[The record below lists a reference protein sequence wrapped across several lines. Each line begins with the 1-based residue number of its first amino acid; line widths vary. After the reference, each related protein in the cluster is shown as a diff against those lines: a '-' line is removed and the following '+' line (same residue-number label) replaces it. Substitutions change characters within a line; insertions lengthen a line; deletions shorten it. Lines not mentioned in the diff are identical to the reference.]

1 MVEAIKSVFDFLIE
15 QGYSLFTVV
24 IILAMT
30 TLVFIILTLLKKP
43 IKALTNKIKNER
55 LRKLANK
62 SIILLAFGLA
72 VGLWFL
78 ANKIAPSYFSVN
90 GVEILLT
97 GALPVVAY
105 ALGDGV
111 LTKASAK
118 AIVGTI
124 LEVTEDGKVSKE
136 DAKTV
141 IEKVQTEVQSNTA
154 AKTETKT
161 EAKAEKKSEA
171 TSEPKSEA
179 ENALNDLLNN

>member
-30 TLVFIILTLLKKP
+30 TLVFVILTLLKKP
-43 IKALTNKIKNER
+43 IKALTKKIKNEK

-62 SIILLAFGLA
+62 VIILLAFGLA

-78 ANKIAPSYFSVN
+78 ANKLAPAHFSIN

-105 ALGDGV
+105 ALGDGI
-111 LTKASAK
+111 LTKSSAK

-141 IEKVQTEVQSNTA
+141 IDKVKTEVHNNTA
-154 AKTETKT
+154 TKT
-161 EAKAEKKSEA
+161 EAKAEQQPDA

>member
-1 MVEAIKSVFDFLIE
+1 MVEALKSVFDMLIN

-24 IILAMT
+24 IILIMT
-30 TLVFIILTLLKKP
+30 TLVFVILALLKKP
-43 IKALTNKIKNER
+43 IKALTKKIQNEQ

-78 ANKIAPSYFSVN
+78 ANKIAPAYFTVN

-111 LTKASAK
+111 FTKSSAK
-118 AIVGTI
+118 AIVDTV
-124 LEVTEDGKVSKE
+124 LEVTQDGEVSK
-136 DAKTV
+136 DDTKKV
-141 IEKVQTEVQSNTA
+141 IDKINTEVHNSAA
-154 AKTETKT
+154 AKQTK
-161 EAKAEKKSEA
+161 AKATAA
-171 TSEPKSEA
+171 TSEPKSDA
-179 ENALNDLLNN
+179 ENALNDLLNK